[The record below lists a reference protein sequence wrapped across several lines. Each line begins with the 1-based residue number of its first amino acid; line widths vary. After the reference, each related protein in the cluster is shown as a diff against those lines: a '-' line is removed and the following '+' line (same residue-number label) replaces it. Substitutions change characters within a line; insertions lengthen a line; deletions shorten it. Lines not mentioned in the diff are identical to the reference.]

1 MTAATA
7 ELWETLV
14 SLRSRFTFRYSASG
28 RSAACLVTDG
38 RGFMYVE
45 YWTLSGAMPG
55 SRAIPGLQWQ
65 ANSSEPAPTDAL
77 PFDDGSVLVLAP
89 EDLTHVQPD
98 GTARS
103 VGPLP
108 FRPDIVAP
116 APDGSRRVLFIG
128 RDGPAD
134 GACASWLWPGPDQP
148 LHELGTL
155 PPLLL
160 RGGGWADGNGS
171 GYVVNVRQGRHCRP
185 ARYDLTTGECTP
197 LPITPSADGDTA
209 WFTARTGAVL
219 LASEYQGAHRL
230 RLFRQEGP
238 AERLSSLDELSG
250 TVVPLA
256 MHAGGRWVTLHVRE
270 GLREE
275 LAVLDTETDSVSVL
289 DRATGRGLGA
299 VAWVDSADEPP
310 EMWAF
315 SIGAGFP
322 CRAVHYRG
330 TERSEVPDDTPA
342 GGFSAWALSWLERFP
357 GADGEIEGIVCGHQ
371 DWRTA
376 RQVVL
381 ALHGGP
387 AASWSVKFSPLFQL
401 FAAEGITVVALNP
414 RGSTGY
420 DEAFHRLIVD
430 RWAGPDLA
438 DVLATARYLRS
449 ERGGGRLALY
459 GASYGAFLALVAAC
473 AEPELWSRVLAV
485 APMLS
490 PERLYT
496 EATPEV
502 RAMIDRLGGRTP
514 IDDELGPRDVLALLP
529 RLRAEVMIVHGA
541 RDETIPV
548 TQSRRLVAELSA
560 LGRRPDVDFQYH
572 EVPEAGHGALDG
584 SAELHQTAARFLSH
598 SE

>member
-45 YWTLSGAMPG
+45 YWTLSGASPG
-55 SRAIPGLQWQ
+55 AAAIPGLRWP
-65 ANSSEPAPTDAL
+65 ASNTEPERAPTDAV

-89 EDLTHVQPD
+89 GELTYVEPD

-116 APDGSRRVLFIG
+116 APDGSHHVLFIG
-128 RDGPAD
+128 RRGPAD
-134 GACASWLWPGPDQP
+134 GVCTSWVWTAPDRSP
-148 LHELGTL
+148 YELGTL

-160 RGGGWADGNGS
+160 RGGGWAERTGS
-171 GYVVNVRQGRHCRP
+171 GYVVNVRHGRRTRP
-185 ARYDLTTGECTP
+185 ARYDIATGECTP
-197 LPITPSADGDTA
+197 LPITPPADGDTA
-209 WFTARTGAVL
+209 WFTAPRTGAVL
-219 LASEYQGAHRL
+219 VASEYQGTHRL
-230 RLFRQEGP
+230 RLFHPGRS
-238 AERLSSLDELSG
+238 AERLTSLDELSG
-250 TVVPLA
+250 AVVPLA
-256 MHAGGRWVTLHVRE
+256 MHAGGGRVTLHVRD
-270 GLREE
+270 GLREN
-275 LAVLDTETDSVSVL
+275 LAVLDTEADSVSVL
-289 DRATGRGLGA
+289 DGPVGRGHGA
-299 VAWVDSADEPP
+299 VAWVDSTDEPP
-310 EMWAF
+310 LMWAF
-315 SIGAGFP
+315 SIGAGLA
-322 CRAVHYRG
+322 CRAVGYRG
-330 TERSEVPDDTPA
+330 GEWSEVLDDTPA
-342 GGFSAWALSWLERFP
+342 GRFPGWAPSRLERFP

-387 AASWSVKFSPLFQL
+387 AASWSLKFSPLFQL
-401 FAAEGITVVALNP
+401 FADEGITVVALNP

-438 DVLATARYLRS
+438 DVLVAARYLRR
-449 ERGGGRLALY
+449 ERGGGQLALY
-459 GASYGAFLALVAAC
+459 GPSYGAFLALVAAC

-490 PERLYT
+490 AERLHA
-496 EATPEV
+496 EAPPEV

-514 IDDELGPRDVLALLP
+514 IDDELGVRDVLVLLP
-529 RLRAEVMIVHGA
+529 RLRAEVMVVHGE
-541 RDETIPV
+541 RDRTIPV

-560 LGRRPDVDFQYH
+560 LGRDFRYH
-572 EVPEAGHGALDG
+572 EVPEAGHTPLDG
-584 SAELHQTAARFLSH
+584 SAELHQAAARFLSH
-598 SE
+598 GE